1 MFLEALFVRE
11 GILSW
16 IEILNSYLLPCYYCG
31 MPFFLGD
38 VYFFIFFPP
47 PFEEPVGI

>member
-1 MFLEALFVRE
+1 MFREALFVRE

-16 IEILNSYLLPCYYCG
+16 IAILNSYLPCYYCD